1 MNNLCMLI
9 HENSH
14 WKHNQNLISYTCRNK
29 DVVSEKAEASDIG
42 FCIIERIS
50 IRLLFLLVIY
60 LLIRGEIKMKNSY
73 GTNGIIDFSRL
84 WELLERRGHNKAWL
98 RANGIHANT
107 IVKLRK
113 NENVTCE
120 VLANLC
126 HLLDCQVWEILEYKK
141 TENTRK

>member
-1 MNNLCMLI
+1 M
-9 HENSH
+9 
-14 WKHNQNLISYTCRNK
+14 
-29 DVVSEKAEASDIG
+29 
-42 FCIIERIS
+42 
-50 IRLLFLLVIY
+50 
-60 LLIRGEIKMKNSY
+60 RGEIKMKNPY

>member
-1 MNNLCMLI
+1 
-9 HENSH
+9 
-14 WKHNQNLISYTCRNK
+14 
-29 DVVSEKAEASDIG
+29 
-42 FCIIERIS
+42 
-50 IRLLFLLVIY
+50 
-60 LLIRGEIKMKNSY
+60 MKNPY

-141 TENTRK
+141 TENTRKQTIDKYTKIDYNEIIKRKRS

>member
-1 MNNLCMLI
+1 
-9 HENSH
+9 
-14 WKHNQNLISYTCRNK
+14 
-29 DVVSEKAEASDIG
+29 
-42 FCIIERIS
+42 
-50 IRLLFLLVIY
+50 
-60 LLIRGEIKMKNSY
+60 MKNPY

-120 VLANLC
+120 VLAHLC

-141 TENTRK
+141 TENTRKQTIDKYTKIDYNGFIKRKELILNVYYTCKNEN